1 MRPRGAGRPRP
12 PTGLIIDD
20 DGARPADVPWLTITG
35 ISLGPFRRVPTG
47 CPGTVTAPV
56 TKPTAKMLP
65 PLAMKRWTV
74 SVPLNVPPA
83 EVVPTIGTTRPAAAP
98 WRDPRSWPSDPP
110 SRSRSEEH
118 TSELQSP
125 MYLVC
130 RLL

>member
-20 DGARPADVPWLTITG
+20 DGVRPAEVPGLTITG

-65 PLAMKRWTV
+65 PLAIKRWIV
-74 SVPLNVPPA
+74 SVPLNVPSRRRA
-83 EVVPTIGTTRPAAAP
+83 DY
-98 WRDPRSWPSDPP
+98 RDNQAGRRALARSAV
-110 SRSRSEEH
+110 
-118 TSELQSP
+118 LA
-125 MYLVC
+125 L
-130 RLL
+130 